1 MTALQHPE
9 KLPSS
14 QSAATEFL
22 LNNYSIMMTNGKN
35 RRAFLLIF
43 ERLLDGFV
51 LANGDVSIFIDN
63 ESKSCCEIKS
73 NRFVYYS

>member
-1 MTALQHPE
+1 
-9 KLPSS
+9 
-14 QSAATEFL
+14 
-22 LNNYSIMMTNGKN
+22 MTNGKN